1 LTGFAIQLTVKVGGI
16 PMATMNISLPDP
28 MKNWI
33 EEHLKD
39 GTFSNSSD
47 YLRHLIRKDQER
59 TVAIKM
65 LQQEIEKGIQSG
77 EPEPFDLATFK
88 NKMKEKYVR

>member
-1 LTGFAIQLTVKVGGI
+1 
-16 PMATMNISLPDP
+16 MATMNISLPDP

-59 TVAIKM
+59 TFAIKM
-65 LQQEIEKGIQSG
+65 LQLEIEKGIQSG

-88 NKMKEKYVR
+88 NSMKEKYVR

>member
-1 LTGFAIQLTVKVGGI
+1 MTTGGI
-16 PMATMNISLPDP
+16 PTATMNISLPDP

>member
-1 LTGFAIQLTVKVGGI
+1 MTGFAIQLTVKVGGI

>member
-1 LTGFAIQLTVKVGGI
+1 
-16 PMATMNISLPDP
+16 MATMNISLPDP

-33 EEHLKD
+33 EEYLKD

-47 YLRHLIRKDQER
+47 YLRYLIRKDQER
-59 TVAIKM
+59 TFAIKM

-77 EPEPFDLATFK
+77 KPEPFDLATFK
-88 NKMKEKYVR
+88 DKMKEKYVR

>member
-1 LTGFAIQLTVKVGGI
+1 
-16 PMATMNISLPDP
+16 MATMNISLPDP
-28 MKNWI
+28 MKSWI

-47 YLRHLIRKDQER
+47 YLRYLIRKDQER
-59 TVAIKM
+59 TFAIKM

-77 EPEPFDLATFK
+77 KPEPFDLATFK
-88 NKMKEKYVR
+88 DKMKEKYVR